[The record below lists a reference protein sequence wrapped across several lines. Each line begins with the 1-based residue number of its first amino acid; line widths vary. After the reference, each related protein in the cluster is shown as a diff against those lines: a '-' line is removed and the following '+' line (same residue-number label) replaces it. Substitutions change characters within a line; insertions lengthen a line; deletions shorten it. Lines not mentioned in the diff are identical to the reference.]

1 MTADISAVLANI
13 PFLGTAALW
22 AQMYPVTDDTVTD
35 RVVMRPA
42 AHWIGRW
49 GPHWP
54 LDWNSFLDRETFEDA
69 LRKAMQ
75 AAKKA
80 DEALVLRTLQDMQ
93 AARAEER
100 EASDV

>member
-1 MTADISAVLANI
+1 MTADPSVILSNI

-22 AQMYPVTDDTVTD
+22 AQMYPVTDDSVTD

-49 GPHWP
+49 GQHWP
-54 LDWNSFLDRETFEDA
+54 LDWAALLGREEFEGA
-69 LRKAMQ
+69 LRKAMA

-80 DEALVLRTLQDMQ
+80 DVALVMDTLQDMQ
-93 AARAEER
+93 AARAVR
-100 EASDV
+100 EVGDV

>member
-1 MTADISAVLANI
+1 MTADPSAVLANA

-42 AHWIGRW
+42 AHWIGKW

-54 LDWNSFLDRETFEDA
+54 LDWSALLDREAFEDA
-69 LRKAMQ
+69 LRKAMA

-80 DEALVLRTLQDMQ
+80 DVALVMDTLQDMQ
-93 AARAEER
+93 AARAQR
-100 EASDV
+100 EDTNV

>member
-1 MTADISAVLANI
+1 MTTDPSAVLVNA

-22 AQMYPVTDDTVTD
+22 AQMYPVTDDSVKD
-35 RVVMRPA
+35 RAVFRPA

-54 LDWNSFLDRETFEDA
+54 YDWAALLDRETFEGA
-69 LRKAMQ
+69 LRKAMA

-80 DEALVLRTLQDMQ
+80 DVALVMDTLQDMQ
-93 AARAEER
+93 AARAER
-100 EASDV
+100 EAGNG

>member
-22 AQMYPVTDDTVTD
+22 AQMYPVTDDAVTD

-54 LDWNSFLDRETFEDA
+54 LDWAALLDRETFEDA
-69 LRKAMQ
+69 LRRAMKA
-75 AAKKA
+75 AAKA
-80 DEALVLRTLQDMQ
+80 EQ
-93 AARAEER
+93 AV
-100 EASDV
+100 SDG